1 MGLLWGLASGPKSAL
16 YSCDRK
22 HLATDDPQLSCKKCD
37 LPMLNSYQLL
47 SSTCIYE
54 THLRCVAF
62 HSERRYHIDMTDTI
76 LIANSCLRSL
86 IFNST
91 SRVPC
96 GNPSVNLWYHHG
108 PCHRFLRLGRECLIV
123 RHAAWGWRSGRRRC
137 TGFLEDFAVLV
148 QWWCH
153 ALHVFLW
160 NYIKHYLQK
169 TDISYL
175 TCTFKKWQICIKNW
189 QICPCFGSRN
199 CQADLPGFRLTGM
212 EVPCRCH
219 ECRCRSDLVHQGSLA
234 PGSVNP
240 GVFHLL
246 NITLVPRNAAEL
258 RTVESRWKLQKVAE
272 THDVLWARI
281 VRDLILYVCRCGS
294 QEMYRIMSCWCP
306 VQRSTL

>member
-1 MGLLWGLASGPKSAL
+1 MMMSCSA
-16 YSCDRK
+16 C
-22 HLATDDPQLSCKKCD
+22 
-37 LPMLNSYQLL
+37 
-47 SSTCIYE
+47 
-54 THLRCVAF
+54 
-62 HSERRYHIDMTDTI
+62 
-76 LIANSCLRSL
+76 
-86 IFNST
+86 
-91 SRVPC
+91 
-96 GNPSVNLWYHHG
+96 
-108 PCHRFLRLGRECLIV
+108 
-123 RHAAWGWRSGRRRC
+123 
-137 TGFLEDFAVLV
+137 VLV
-148 QWWCH
+148 E
-153 ALHVFLW
+153 L
-160 NYIKHYLQK
+160 YITHYSQK

-175 TCTFKKWQICIKNW
+175 TCTQKKWQICIKNW
-189 QICPCFGSRN
+189 QICPFWNIHCFGSRN

-272 THDVLWARI
+272 THDVLRARI

-306 VQRSTL
+306 VQRSSYKGNVEKHALFQQNSDGFKNKHLYGNPSVQSRFIAVQYWNKFWAKISKQV